1 MAGIHYYLV
10 GQEKFSH
17 QFQVIDFYPDDYFYG
32 AHQKLE
38 QLDLLSTMFENEE
51 KFVQFLCGKG
61 RLPSSNYHLMIAFF
75 KNKDIK
81 FYNVIYNDQYN
92 KHFNHLRKGA
102 KESLLDTKA
111 YIKSASDVIKEFYDS
126 VKTNDRLYSMITANA
141 TNIYG
146 KFLDFFKTKDRV
158 ESFSDLKN
166 RDGGWFLRSYT
177 LLRNIVEAECHYEKL
192 NQRSDDFYRS
202 MVEERRMNERKLL
215 KEKEKLRKLLGD
227 RDNPMVI
234 PGQLSLFDVGILSDG
249 YTVPRKSPTGY
260 ILEKDMKEPK
270 QIGPALPRKK
280 RIQIPDY
287 SAIDHSTKVSEV
299 FATLNRVGVNPL
311 RLGDYGQVEFSS
323 RYFSYPISSEQLEKL
338 NKYMDKRTLKN
349 CYYYMRY
356 DTLIDIE
363 NRKGFSVCRE
373 LYEDRDLEARSLR
386 KKLKDEKILNRAYAW
401 CVVFRD
407 CLAEQK
413 EYEER
418 SKCESSE
425 GHVYVKKRD

>member
-10 GQEKFSH
+10 GQEKFNH
-17 QFQVIDFYPDDYFYG
+17 QFQIIDFYPDDYFYG
-32 AHQKLE
+32 AHQRLE
-38 QLDLLSTMFENEE
+38 QLDLLSTTFESEE
-51 KFVQFLCGKG
+51 KFVQFLYDKG
-61 RLPSSNYHLMIAFF
+61 RLPSPNYHVMIAFF

-81 FYNVIYNDQYN
+81 FYNVIYNDKYN
-92 KHFNHLRKGA
+92 KHLNNLRKGA
-102 KESLLDTKA
+102 RESLLDTKA
-111 YIKSASDVIKEFYDS
+111 YIKSANDVIKEFYDS
-126 VKTNDRLYSMITANA
+126 VKTNDRLYSMLTANA

-202 MVEERRMNERKLL
+202 MVEERRMNERELL
-215 KEKEKLRKLLGD
+215 KGKENLRKLLCD

-234 PGQLSLFDVGILSDG
+234 PGQLSLFDVGMLSEG

-260 ILEKDMKEPK
+260 ILEKDMTEPK
-270 QIGPALPRKK
+270 QVGPTLPKKK

-287 SAIDHSTKVSEV
+287 SEIDHSTKVAAV
-299 FATLNRVGVNPL
+299 FSTLNRVGVNPL
-311 RLGDYGQVEFSS
+311 KLGTYGQAEFSS
-323 RYFSYPISSEQLEKL
+323 KYFSYPVSSEKMEKL

-356 DTLIDIE
+356 DTLIDSE
-363 NRKGFSVCRE
+363 TRKGFSVCRE
-373 LYEDRDLEARSLR
+373 LYEDRAAEASNLR
-386 KKLKDEKILNRAYAW
+386 TKFKNEKTLNRAYAW
-401 CVVFRD
+401 CVVFQE
-407 CLAEQK
+407 CLQEQQ
-413 EYEER
+413 EYDER
-418 SKCESSE
+418 SRGENSE
-425 GHVYVKKRD
+425 GRVYVKK